1 MASTRARFFRLL
13 RWIALTVVVLCI
25 VPFVLTLFYKIE
37 AIEPPSTLMLGRLV
51 TFQSIDRQWVEFESI
66 APTLYQSVLMSED
79 GQFCSH
85 NGVDWDAVNLVITD
99 ALDGERPRGASTITM
114 QTAKNLFLWGG
125 RSYLR
130 KILEVPL
137 ALWIDLILSKK
148 RIMEIYLNIAE
159 WDEGGV
165 YGIEAGAK
173 SQFGRSASK
182 LTRRQSALMAVTLPN
197 PILREPSKPTA
208 GLSRLSRIVETR
220 AKQSGAYIKCL
231 K

>member
-1 MASTRARFFRLL
+1 MLARQ
-13 RWIALTVVVLCI
+13 
-25 VPFVLTLFYKIE
+25 
-37 AIEPPSTLMLGRLV
+37 V
-51 TFQSIDRQWVEFESI
+51 TFQPMSRQWVDFDDI

-85 NGVDWDAVNLVITD
+85 QGVDWDAVNLVISD

-130 KILEVPL
+130 KALEVPL
-137 ALWIDLILSKK
+137 ALWIDFALPKR

-159 WDEGGV
+159 WDNNGIFGV
-165 YGIEAGAK
+165 QAGAQ
-173 SQFGRSASK
+173 SHFGRSAANLS
-182 LTRRQSALMAVTLPN
+182 RRQSALMAVTLPN

-208 GLSRLSRIVETR
+208 GLNKLARIVENR
-220 AKQSGAYIKCL
+220 ARQSGAYIKCL
-231 K
+231 Q